1 MSNEIQT
8 APHAQMQRPKSVRQ
22 QVADAFA
29 SVEMQSALAVVP
41 PWIDRETFAAQAAA
55 DAADPALSGV
65 PLPELVRG
73 YLTIARM
80 GVMPGPCRHV
90 ARVPR
95 GNTLDVQMQWQG
107 LDYLFRQGG
116 WQVSAHLV
124 VEGDEFEIAA
134 IGPDE
139 FTVVRHSY
147 ADPFARVVLPPSG
160 KPQRQPGEI
169 RGGYACGTNLRTGET
184 IYRFVSLERLERAR
198 KAAKTQNIWT
208 QDYAQMAS
216 KTVYHQ
222 AASRRWFPLA
232 ADVQAALTLAEELDL
247 PPASAHTAQLPA
259 VVPQQLKTVRLPSL
273 PQVQTQPEAHAVDVD
288 FADPEEAANV

>member
-1 MSNEIQT
+1 MSTEMQT
-8 APHAQMQRPKSVRQ
+8 AQRKSVRQ
-22 QVADAFA
+22 QVADAFG

-73 YLTIARM
+73 YLTMARM

-107 LDYLFRQGG
+107 LQYLFAQGG

-124 VEGDEFEIAA
+124 CEGDDYQLESV
-134 IGPDE
+134 GPDE
-139 FTVVRHSY
+139 FAVTRHTY
-147 ADPFARVVLPPSG
+147 DPFSRVVKLPSG
-160 KPQRQPGEI
+160 KAQRDKGEVI
-169 RGGYACGTNLRTGET
+169 GAYAKGVHVATGQVL
-184 IYRFVSLERLERAR
+184 YRMVPLERLERAR
-198 KAAKTQNIWT
+198 RAAKTQTIWNS
-208 QDYAQMAS
+208 DPAAMLA

-232 ADVQAALTLAEELDL
+232 ADVQAALTMAEELDL

-259 VVPQQLKTVRLPSL
+259 VVPAQLKAVRLPSL
-273 PQVQTQPEAHAVDVD
+273 PQVQPVAQPEAQPKAVDVEASD
-288 FADPEEAANV
+288 IDTEEAAPC